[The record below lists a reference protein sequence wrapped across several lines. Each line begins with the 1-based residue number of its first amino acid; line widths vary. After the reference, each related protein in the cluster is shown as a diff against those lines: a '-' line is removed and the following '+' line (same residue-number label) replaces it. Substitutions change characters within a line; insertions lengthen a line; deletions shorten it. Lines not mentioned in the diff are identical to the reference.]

1 MDKNYLKTQLFKH
14 CFNDIDTR
22 IKTVESAIAD
32 AQDAARSE
40 TKSVASEEPET
51 GKERMQREVETLG
64 RRLDELE
71 AQHTILSN
79 INYKKAHTH
88 VEPGALVETS
98 MGTFFI
104 SMSADE
110 IDIEGE
116 SYCPIS
122 MSSPIGQV
130 LKDKQAGE
138 KVSFRGKVLEIC
150 HIY

>member
-1 MDKNYLKTQLFKH
+1 MTKNEIKTQLFDH
-14 CFNDIDTR
+14 CLNSIETR
-22 IKTVESAIAD
+22 IITIENAIND

-64 RRLDELE
+64 RRLEE
-71 AQHTILSN
+71 SVAQQTLLSN
-79 INYKKAHTH
+79 INYKKTHTFA
-88 VEPGALVETS
+88 EPGALVETS
-98 MGTFFI
+98 MGAFFLA
-104 SMSADE
+104 MSADE
-110 IDIEGE
+110 IDIDGV

-138 KVSFRGKVLEIC
+138 KVAFRGKNVEIY
-150 HIY
+150 HVY